1 MRRHKS
7 HIHACLREVVL
18 LVCMHPSITIVTV
31 NPKHNLCLAT
41 RWVQGETI
49 GDTVDIDDKELP
61 PELQTLAM
69 SVVKPADG

>member
-1 MRRHKS
+1 
-7 HIHACLREVVL
+7 
-18 LVCMHPSITIVTV
+18 MHPSITIVTV